1 MSINKDIDEQKG
13 DYQVHQLDE
22 LESCLER
29 SFDENFRFYVLYFT
43 NEKCA
48 TSK

>member
-13 DYQVHQLDE
+13 DYQVYRLDE

-29 SFDENFRFYVLYFT
+29 SFDENFNFYVLHFT
-43 NEKCA
+43 NEKDT